1 MKRLKTYVLKHH
13 AATFGCDCMKERQ
26 EEMKVIMAEEGEVFD
41 IELEEDIMR
50 RNDELAL
57 QNRHFLD
64 KRGIRGIDVM
74 GAVGSGKTALIEALA
89 DRLKGKYHIAM
100 IAGDVTTTID
110 ADRIRRHGIK
120 SIQVNTGKE
129 CHLDANLIR
138 KALKQLNLEGINLLF
153 IENVG
158 NLICPADFRLGA
170 HTRMVVVSVTE
181 GEYTVVK
188 HPLIF
193 LSSDVAVI
201 NKIDLAE
208 AMEVNPERLAKEAK
222 GINMKLRVVKASM
235 KTGEGLEDV
244 IEALGL

>member
-1 MKRLKTYVLKHH
+1 
-13 AATFGCDCMKERQ
+13 MKE
-26 EEMKVIMAEEGEVFD
+26 EEKTKVITAGEGEVFD

-57 QNRHFLD
+57 ENRRFLD
-64 KRGIRGIDVM
+64 EHGVKGIDVM
-74 GAVGSGKTALIEALA
+74 GAIGSGKTALIEALA
-89 DRLKGKYHIAM
+89 DRLKGKYRIAM

-110 ADRIRRHGIK
+110 ADRIQRHGIR

-138 KALKQLNLEGINLLF
+138 KALKQLNLEGIDVLF

-181 GEYTVVK
+181 GEYMIVK

-208 AMEVNPERLAKEAK
+208 AMEVNSEKLAKEAK
-222 GINMKLRVVKASM
+222 GINPKLKVVKASM
-235 KTGEGLEDV
+235 KTGEGIEDV

>member
-1 MKRLKTYVLKHH
+1 
-13 AATFGCDCMKERQ
+13 MKE
-26 EEMKVIMAEEGEVFD
+26 EDKTKVITIEEGEVFD

-64 KRGIRGIDVM
+64 ERGIRGIDVM

-110 ADRIRRHGIK
+110 ADRIRRHGIR
-120 SIQVNTGKE
+120 SIQVNTGRE
-129 CHLDANLIR
+129 CHLDANLIH
-138 KALKQLNLEGINLLF
+138 KALKELNLEGIDLLF
-153 IENVG
+153 VENVG
-158 NLICPADFRLGA
+158 NLICPAGFRLGA
-170 HTRMVVVSVTE
+170 HLRMVVVSVTE
-181 GEYTVVK
+181 GEYMVVK

-208 AMEVNPERLAKEAK
+208 AMEVNPEKLAQEAKE
-222 GINMKLRVVKASM
+222 INPKLEVVKASM
-235 KTGEGLEDV
+235 KTGKGVEDV